1 MAENVQNVTL
11 EILKNIQSGITE
23 IHGRLDRLDA
33 RIEEVATGMRKDR
46 RNVAGILVMMRA
58 TAGEFDERISEVEE
72 RMARLES
79 RAQ

>member
-1 MAENVQNVTL
+1 VAENVQNVTL